1 VDPSNDFLKALNE
14 ICGLAGGPMLV
25 ALFYW
30 FRFHTLKGT
39 RSYTTRAFFYFGVTC
54 FILPF
59 IFIYY
64 LLVGI
69 KLIPI
74 AAVWVLIL
82 IWLIP
87 IVPKKWRAFCH
98 ELARIPTYAHRL
110 RDVLATAEFAVR
122 PEDAPV
128 LRRKLARIG
137 YHMDD
142 YQAVQSTAIQSRF
155 LKISAIMHHLEE
167 WQVKRPPFIERHSE
181 HYADL
186 LQVYDILS
194 LKAVRVLKN
203 VSALHSAVMD
213 DSKVEPDDWQA
224 LSSFATKDNSQNRLQ
239 CLAQTTAGGM
249 LEDLRKDMDF
259 MLDNLLLFLARS
271 VLSSERNSA
280 SRRRKLEAI
289 GFTVNRPPP
298 SIIPAAWTV
307 ALITC
312 AWAMIWFVF
321 MGDQLPLIGDERV
334 AVTRMLVLPS
344 LNLILNFWMVTY
356 FKRHYAFANENL
368 FGGLPVLFI
377 LSVGLLTAALLFPV
391 RAVFD
396 YLQLHPYVH
405 DGVTWTFPEL
415 LLHSLPLSLFPWSTG
430 AVTAVLAQNSIWGKD
445 RPTILKR
452 VLDGAVFGT
461 GMLVTIIVLRLIHS
475 LLFIPQMV
483 RPNGTLLDATTVYVL
498 TFVFGFVVGFLAL
511 ERVRE
516 GSAPRRSFY
525 WRSMSDPAPAHA

>member
-1 VDPSNDFLKALNE
+1 VEPPNDFLKALNE
-14 ICGLAGGPMLV
+14 ICGLAGGPLLV

-39 RSYTTRAFFYFGVTC
+39 RSYTSRAFFYFGVAC

-69 KLIPI
+69 GLASI

-82 IWLIP
+82 MWLVP

-98 ELARIPTYAHRL
+98 ELVRIPTYAHRL
-110 RDVLATAEFAVR
+110 RDVLATAEFTVR
-122 PEDAPV
+122 PEDAPA

-167 WQVKRPPFIERHSE
+167 WQLKRQPFIERHSE

-194 LKAVRVLKN
+194 LKSMRVLKN
-203 VSALHSAVMD
+203 VSALHSAVME

-239 CLAQTTAGGM
+239 SLAQTTAGCM

-280 SRRRKLEAI
+280 GRRRKLEAI
-289 GFTVNRPPP
+289 GFTVDRPAP
-298 SIIPAAWTV
+298 SIRPAAWTV

-312 AWAMIWFVF
+312 AWAMVWFVL
-321 MGDQLPLIGDERV
+321 MGDQLPLNGDGRV
-334 AVTRMLVLPS
+334 AITRMLVLPS
-344 LNLILNFWMVTY
+344 LNLMLNFWLVTY
-356 FKRHYAFANENL
+356 FKRHYAFANEGL

-377 LSVGLLTAALLFPV
+377 LSVGLPTAALMFPV

-405 DGVTWTFPEL
+405 GGVTWTFPEL
-415 LLHSLPLSLFPWSTG
+415 LLHSLPLSLFPWATG
-430 AVTAVLAQNSIWGKD
+430 VVTALLAQSSVWGKD

-452 VLDGAVFGT
+452 VLDGVVFGAS
-461 GMLVTIIVLRLIHS
+461 MVVTIMALRLVHS
-475 LLFIPQMV
+475 LIFIPQMV
-483 RPNGTLLDATTVYVL
+483 RSNGALLDAATVYAL
-498 TFVFGFVVGFLAL
+498 TFAFGFAVGFLVMA
-511 ERVRE
+511 RVRE

-525 WRSMSDPAPAHA
+525 WKSISGPTLAHA